1 MVNIN
6 LRTYYT
12 AIELIRN
19 FVNNKTIDKD
29 FFNEKFMNMPNEENS
44 QAKNEN
50 TGEEASMANKAYKEN
65 SQATNNV
72 GENNSEAN
80 NIGRFYYIAKKHNLV
95 SLMEQAM
102 EKMGFESDSDIW
114 KRWLKEKNQ
123 LIYKSVLMDV
133 EREAIQDFFEENN
146 IWYMLLKGMVI
157 RKYYPAPELREMA
170 DNDILFDNKYSK
182 EVYDFMTARGYKS
195 DDYNKGY
202 HDEYLK
208 PPAYNFEMHRQLV
221 SSKERP
227 KWYEYYKDVK
237 SILINDAN
245 GKNQFYFSDNDFY
258 VYFIVHTYKHFLNS
272 GMGLRTVL
280 DVYLY
285 LNNLQD
291 KLDFDYIEE
300 QLKKLDAYDFEQTFR
315 SLAFKM
321 FGENA
326 KEGNAAADE
335 LQDSFD
341 AKEQDMLRESF
352 DAKKQDKL
360 CGSFDAKE
368 QDKWWNSFDDKE
380 HDMLS
385 YILDAGTY
393 GNLENSVATR
403 WGILRVRRRKH
414 PIKQNTYSADFSLQ
428 WIQSRNFSHFFT
440 SINGQSHS
448 CTFIESAKCH
458 LHEEKKSRVSFGK
471 FLRSS

>member
-1 MVNIN
+1 MENIN
-6 LRTYYT
+6 LKTYYMV
-12 AIELIRN
+12 IKILGD
-19 FVNNKTIDKD
+19 FVNNKIIDKD
-29 FFNEKFMNMPNEENS
+29 FFNENIIDVANEENS
-44 QAKNEN
+44 QKI
-50 TGEEASMANKAYKEN
+50 Y
-65 SQATNNV
+65 
-72 GENNSEAN
+72 
-80 NIGRFYYIAKKHNLV
+80 IGRIYYIAKKHNLV
-95 SLMEQAM
+95 SIMAQAM
-102 EKMGFESDSDIW
+102 EKLGFESDSNIW

-133 EREAIQDFFEENN
+133 EREAIQDFFEKNN

-182 EVYDFMTARGYKS
+182 EVYEFMTARGYKS

-237 SILINDAN
+237 SILIKDTNENRETAAN
-245 GKNQFYFSDNDFY
+245 NESNNTSNQFYFSDNDFY

-285 LNNLQD
+285 VSNLQE

-315 SLAFKM
+315 SIAFKM
-321 FGENA
+321 FDENLEDR
-326 KEGNAAADE
+326 KWWD
-335 LQDSFD
+335 LFD
-341 AKEQDMLRESF
+341 VKEQE
-352 DAKKQDKL
+352 
-360 CGSFDAKE
+360 
-368 QDKWWNSFDDKE
+368 
-380 HDMLS
+380 MLS
-385 YILDAGTY
+385 YVLDAGTY
-393 GNLENSVATR
+393 GNLENSVAHKMGYTKGEKKKTSDKAKYIFR
-403 WGILRVRRRKH
+403 RLFPSMDTIEEFFPFFYKHKWAIPFLYIYRIGKIPFTRRK
-414 PIKQNTYSADFSLQ
+414 KVAGELKEVF
-428 WIQSRNFSHFFT
+428 
-440 SINGQSHS
+440 
-448 CTFIESAKCH
+448 
-458 LHEEKKSRVSFGK
+458 KK
-471 FLRSS
+471 

>member
-1 MVNIN
+1 MANIN
-6 LRTYYT
+6 LKTYYMV
-12 AIELIRN
+12 IKILGD
-19 FVNNKTIDKD
+19 FVNNKIIDKD
-29 FFNEKFMNMPNEENS
+29 FFNENIIDVANEENS
-44 QAKNEN
+44 QKI
-50 TGEEASMANKAYKEN
+50 Y
-65 SQATNNV
+65 
-72 GENNSEAN
+72 
-80 NIGRFYYIAKKHNLV
+80 IGRIYYIAKKHNLV
-95 SLMEQAM
+95 SIMAQAM
-102 EKMGFESDSDIW
+102 EKLGFESDSDIW

-133 EREAIQDFFEENN
+133 EREAIQDFFEKNN

-182 EVYDFMTARGYKS
+182 EVYEFMTARGYKS

-202 HDEYLK
+202 DDEYLK

-237 SILINDAN
+237 SILIKDTNENRETAAN
-245 GKNQFYFSDNDFY
+245 NESNNTSNQFYFSDNDFY

-285 LNNLQD
+285 VSNLQE

-315 SLAFKM
+315 SIAFKM
-321 FGENA
+321 FDENL
-326 KEGNAAADE
+326 ED
-335 LQDSFD
+335 
-341 AKEQDMLRESF
+341 R
-352 DAKKQDKL
+352 
-360 CGSFDAKE
+360 
-368 QDKWWNSFDDKE
+368 KWWNSFDDKE

-393 GNLENSVATR
+393 GNLENSVAHKMGYTKGEKKKASDKAKYIFR
-403 WGILRVRRRKH
+403 RLFPSMDTIEEFFPFFYKHKWAIPFLYIYRIGKMPFTRRK
-414 PIKQNTYSADFSLQ
+414 KVAGELREVF
-428 WIQSRNFSHFFT
+428 
-440 SINGQSHS
+440 
-448 CTFIESAKCH
+448 
-458 LHEEKKSRVSFGK
+458 KK
-471 FLRSS
+471 

>member
-1 MVNIN
+1 MVIKI
-6 LRTYYT
+6 LGD
-12 AIELIRN
+12 
-19 FVNNKTIDKD
+19 FVNNKIIDKD
-29 FFNEKFMNMPNEENS
+29 FFNENIIDVANEENS
-44 QAKNEN
+44 QKI
-50 TGEEASMANKAYKEN
+50 Y
-65 SQATNNV
+65 
-72 GENNSEAN
+72 
-80 NIGRFYYIAKKHNLV
+80 IGRIYYIAKKHNLV
-95 SLMEQAM
+95 SIMAQAM
-102 EKMGFESDSDIW
+102 EKLGFESDSDIW

-133 EREAIQDFFEENN
+133 EREAIQDFFEKNN

-182 EVYDFMTARGYKS
+182 EVYEFMTARGYKS

-237 SILINDAN
+237 SILIKDTNENRETAAN
-245 GKNQFYFSDNDFY
+245 SESNNTSNQFYFSDNDFY

-285 LNNLQD
+285 VSNLQE

-315 SLAFKM
+315 SIAFKM
-321 FGENA
+321 FDENLEDR
-326 KEGNAAADE
+326 KWWD
-335 LQDSFD
+335 LFD
-341 AKEQDMLRESF
+341 VKEQE
-352 DAKKQDKL
+352 
-360 CGSFDAKE
+360 
-368 QDKWWNSFDDKE
+368 
-380 HDMLS
+380 MLS
-385 YILDAGTY
+385 YVLDAGTY
-393 GNLENSVATR
+393 GNLENSVAHKMGYTKGEKKKTSDKAKYIFR
-403 WGILRVRRRKH
+403 RLFPSMDTIEEFFPFFYKHKWAIPFLYIYRIGKLPFTRRK
-414 PIKQNTYSADFSLQ
+414 KVAGELKEVF
-428 WIQSRNFSHFFT
+428 
-440 SINGQSHS
+440 
-448 CTFIESAKCH
+448 
-458 LHEEKKSRVSFGK
+458 KK
-471 FLRSS
+471 

>member
-1 MVNIN
+1 MANIN
-6 LRTYYT
+6 LKTYYMV
-12 AIELIRN
+12 IKILGD
-19 FVNNKTIDKD
+19 FVNNKIIDKD
-29 FFNEKFMNMPNEENS
+29 FFNENIIDVANEENS
-44 QAKNEN
+44 QKI
-50 TGEEASMANKAYKEN
+50 Y
-65 SQATNNV
+65 
-72 GENNSEAN
+72 
-80 NIGRFYYIAKKHNLV
+80 IGRIYYIAKKHNLV
-95 SLMEQAM
+95 SIMAQAM
-102 EKMGFESDSDIW
+102 EKLGFESDSDIW

-133 EREAIQDFFEENN
+133 EREAIQDFFEKNN

-182 EVYDFMTARGYKS
+182 EVYEFMTARGYKY

-285 LNNLQD
+285 VSNLQE

-315 SLAFKM
+315 SIAFKM

-385 YILDAGTY
+385 YIFDAGTY
-393 GNLENSVATR
+393 GNLENSVAHKMGYTKGEKKKASDKVKYIFR
-403 WGILRVRRRKH
+403 RLFPSMDTIEEFFPFFYKHKWAIPFLYIYRIGKMPFTRRK
-414 PIKQNTYSADFSLQ
+414 KVAGELREVF
-428 WIQSRNFSHFFT
+428 
-440 SINGQSHS
+440 
-448 CTFIESAKCH
+448 
-458 LHEEKKSRVSFGK
+458 KK
-471 FLRSS
+471 

>member
-1 MVNIN
+1 MVIKI
-6 LRTYYT
+6 LGD
-12 AIELIRN
+12 
-19 FVNNKTIDKD
+19 FVNNKIIDKD
-29 FFNEKFMNMPNEENS
+29 FFNENIIDVANEENS
-44 QAKNEN
+44 QKI
-50 TGEEASMANKAYKEN
+50 Y
-65 SQATNNV
+65 
-72 GENNSEAN
+72 
-80 NIGRFYYIAKKHNLV
+80 IGRIYYIAKKHNLV
-95 SLMEQAM
+95 SIMAQAM
-102 EKMGFESDSDIW
+102 EKLGFESDSDIW

-133 EREAIQDFFEENN
+133 EREAIQDFFEKNN

-182 EVYDFMTARGYKS
+182 EVYEFMTARGYKS

-237 SILINDAN
+237 SILIKDTNENRETAVN
-245 GKNQFYFSDNDFY
+245 SESNNTSNQFYFSDNDFY

-285 LNNLQD
+285 VSNLQE

-315 SLAFKM
+315 SIAFKM
-321 FGENA
+321 FDENLEDR
-326 KEGNAAADE
+326 KWWD
-335 LQDSFD
+335 LFD
-341 AKEQDMLRESF
+341 VKEQE
-352 DAKKQDKL
+352 
-360 CGSFDAKE
+360 
-368 QDKWWNSFDDKE
+368 
-380 HDMLS
+380 MLS
-385 YILDAGTY
+385 YVLDAGTY
-393 GNLENSVATR
+393 GNLENSVAHKMGYTKGEKKKTSDKAKYIFR
-403 WGILRVRRRKH
+403 RLFPSMDTIEEFFPFFYKHKWAIPFLYIYRIGKIPFARRK
-414 PIKQNTYSADFSLQ
+414 KVAGELKEVF
-428 WIQSRNFSHFFT
+428 
-440 SINGQSHS
+440 
-448 CTFIESAKCH
+448 
-458 LHEEKKSRVSFGK
+458 KK
-471 FLRSS
+471 

>member
-1 MVNIN
+1 MENIN
-6 LRTYYT
+6 LKTYYMV
-12 AIELIRN
+12 IKILGD
-19 FVNNKTIDKD
+19 FVNNKIIDKD
-29 FFNEKFMNMPNEENS
+29 FFYENIIDVANEENS
-44 QAKNEN
+44 QKI
-50 TGEEASMANKAYKEN
+50 Y
-65 SQATNNV
+65 
-72 GENNSEAN
+72 
-80 NIGRFYYIAKKHNLV
+80 IGRIYYIAKKHNLV
-95 SLMEQAM
+95 SIMAQAM
-102 EKMGFESDSDIW
+102 EKLGFESDSDIW

-133 EREAIQDFFEENN
+133 EREAIQDFFEKNN

-245 GKNQFYFSDNDFY
+245 DKNQFYFSDNDFY

-321 FGENA
+321 FGEKA
-326 KEGNAAADE
+326 KEGNVAADE
-335 LQDSFD
+335 LQGSFD
-341 AKEQDMLRESF
+341 DKEQDMLRESF

-393 GNLENSVATR
+393 GNLENSVAHKMGYTKGEKKKASDKAKYIFR
-403 WGILRVRRRKH
+403 RLFPSMDTIEEFFPFFYKHKWAIPFLYIYRIGKIPFTRRK
-414 PIKQNTYSADFSLQ
+414 KVAGELREVF
-428 WIQSRNFSHFFT
+428 
-440 SINGQSHS
+440 
-448 CTFIESAKCH
+448 
-458 LHEEKKSRVSFGK
+458 KK
-471 FLRSS
+471 

>member
-1 MVNIN
+1 MENIN
-6 LRTYYT
+6 LKTYYMV
-12 AIELIRN
+12 IKILGD
-19 FVNNKTIDKD
+19 FVNNKIIDKD
-29 FFNEKFMNMPNEENS
+29 FFNENIIDVANEENS
-44 QAKNEN
+44 QKI
-50 TGEEASMANKAYKEN
+50 Y
-65 SQATNNV
+65 
-72 GENNSEAN
+72 
-80 NIGRFYYIAKKHNLV
+80 IGRIYYIAKKHNLV
-95 SLMEQAM
+95 SIMAQAM
-102 EKMGFESDSDIW
+102 EKLGFESDSDIW

-133 EREAIQDFFEENN
+133 EREAIQDFFEKNN

-182 EVYDFMTARGYKS
+182 EVYEFMTARGYKS

-237 SILINDAN
+237 SILIKDTNENRETAAN
-245 GKNQFYFSDNDFY
+245 SESNNTSNQFYFSDNDFY

-285 LNNLQD
+285 VSNLQE

-315 SLAFKM
+315 SIAFKM
-321 FGENA
+321 FDENLEDR
-326 KEGNAAADE
+326 KWWD
-335 LQDSFD
+335 LFD
-341 AKEQDMLRESF
+341 VKEQE
-352 DAKKQDKL
+352 
-360 CGSFDAKE
+360 
-368 QDKWWNSFDDKE
+368 
-380 HDMLS
+380 MLS
-385 YILDAGTY
+385 YVLDAGTY
-393 GNLENSVATR
+393 GNLENSVAHKMGYTKGEKKKTSDKAKYIFR
-403 WGILRVRRRKH
+403 RLFPSMDTIEEFFPFFYKHKWAIPFLYIYRIGKIPFARRK
-414 PIKQNTYSADFSLQ
+414 KVAGELKEVF
-428 WIQSRNFSHFFT
+428 
-440 SINGQSHS
+440 
-448 CTFIESAKCH
+448 
-458 LHEEKKSRVSFGK
+458 KK
-471 FLRSS
+471 

>member
-1 MVNIN
+1 MANIN
-6 LRTYYT
+6 LKTYYMV
-12 AIELIRN
+12 IKILGD
-19 FVNNKTIDKD
+19 FVNNKIIDKD
-29 FFNEKFMNMPNEENS
+29 FFNENIIDVANEENS
-44 QAKNEN
+44 QKI
-50 TGEEASMANKAYKEN
+50 Y
-65 SQATNNV
+65 
-72 GENNSEAN
+72 
-80 NIGRFYYIAKKHNLV
+80 IGRIYYIAKKHNLV
-95 SLMEQAM
+95 SIMAQAM
-102 EKMGFESDSDIW
+102 EKLGFESDSDIW

-133 EREAIQDFFEENN
+133 EREAIQDFFEKNN

-182 EVYDFMTARGYKS
+182 EVYEFMTARGYKC

-237 SILINDAN
+237 SILIKDTNENRETAAN
-245 GKNQFYFSDNDFY
+245 SESNNTSNQFYFSDNDFY

-285 LNNLQD
+285 VSNLQE

-315 SLAFKM
+315 SMAFKM
-321 FGENA
+321 FDENLEDR
-326 KEGNAAADE
+326 KWWD
-335 LQDSFD
+335 LFD
-341 AKEQDMLRESF
+341 VKEQE
-352 DAKKQDKL
+352 
-360 CGSFDAKE
+360 
-368 QDKWWNSFDDKE
+368 
-380 HDMLS
+380 MLS
-385 YILDAGTY
+385 YVLDAGTY
-393 GNLENSVATR
+393 GNLENSVAHKMGYTKGEKKKTSDKAKYIFR
-403 WGILRVRRRKH
+403 RLFPSMDTIEEFFPFFYKHKWAIPFLYIYRIGKIPFTRRK
-414 PIKQNTYSADFSLQ
+414 KVAGELKEVF
-428 WIQSRNFSHFFT
+428 
-440 SINGQSHS
+440 
-448 CTFIESAKCH
+448 
-458 LHEEKKSRVSFGK
+458 KK
-471 FLRSS
+471 